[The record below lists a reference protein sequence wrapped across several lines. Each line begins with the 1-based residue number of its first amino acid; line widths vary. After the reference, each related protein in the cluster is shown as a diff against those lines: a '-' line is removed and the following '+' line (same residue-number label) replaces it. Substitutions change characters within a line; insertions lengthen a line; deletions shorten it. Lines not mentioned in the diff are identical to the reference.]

1 LFIGGGIPYSGEGS
15 PQEVEEA
22 LQSIQKAISSN
33 AVTGLLLVREDLQPE
48 MAIAAPI
55 DTPLRNRLSRIEGN
69 GTAHAWYQLQPVA
82 TSCGRFFGTTP
93 ASGFF
98 TRGGLPAATQASY
111 VYQSAPYVCLGDIA
125 QVTFFEQMAGRTFT
139 DVKKS
144 QIKVKMQN
152 VALMEE
158 WCVIN
163 GNSTTNPLQFSGLD
177 QLITT
182 NQVDLAGAAL
192 TLNAI
197 TTLMRTVVNLGSK
210 PQALVVALRENQR
223 ISELVLAGYYR
234 LVQNQAGAMA
244 DIPAGVAVTRWVSPH
259 GTIDI
264 IPSRFICTSDYNR
277 TRAFLIDDKSMTDD
291 GNAIAMV
298 DLMPVSSIDLSLI
311 TTAYRTLIAEFTTM
325 MMTVEVFQGK
335 IINIGA

>member
-1 LFIGGGIPYSGEGS
+1 MDHMFTGNPLEIE
-15 PQEVEEA
+15 QA
-22 LQSIQKAISSN
+22 LEDVNKAISTTN
-33 AVTGLLLVREDLQPE
+33 VQGLLLVREDLQSE
-48 MAIAAPI
+48 IAIAAPV
-55 DTPLRNRLSRIEGN
+55 DTPVRNRLSRIEGN

-82 TSCGRFFGTTP
+82 TACGRFFGTAP
-93 ASGFF
+93 AQGFF
-98 TRGGLPAATQASY
+98 ARGGLPTATQASY
-111 VYQSAPYVCLGDIA
+111 VYQSAPYVSLGDIA

-152 VALMEE
+152 VCLMEE
-158 WCVIN
+158 WAIIN
-163 GNSTTNPLQFSGLD
+163 GNSAANPLQFDGLD
-177 QLITT
+177 RLITT

-192 TLNAI
+192 TLATI
-197 TTLMRTVVNLGSK
+197 TTLMRTVVALGSK
-210 PQALVVALRENQR
+210 PQALIVSLRENQR
-223 ISELVLAGYYR
+223 ISELILAGYYR
-234 LVQNQAGAMA
+234 LFQSGAGSMA

-264 IPSRFICTSDYNR
+264 IPSRFICENDYDR

-298 DLMPVSSIDLSLI
+298 DLMPISSIDLSLI
-311 TTAYRTLIAEFTTM
+311 TTAYRTLIAEFTVL
-325 MMTVEVFQGK
+325 MMTIEAFQGK